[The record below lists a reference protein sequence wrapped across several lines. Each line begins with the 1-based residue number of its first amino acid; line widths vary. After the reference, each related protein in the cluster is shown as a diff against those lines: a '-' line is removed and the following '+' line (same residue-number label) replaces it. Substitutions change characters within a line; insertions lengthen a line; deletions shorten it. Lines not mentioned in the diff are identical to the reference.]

1 MTAPGTPSRDSRV
14 AMISGAN
21 RGIGA
26 AIAERLAA
34 DGWRLSLGVRD
45 PAKLSGRLPAEVLV
59 QKFDA
64 RSGTD
69 EADWVDAT
77 VACYGRIDAVVN
89 NAGIMIPKSV
99 IAVSDDE
106 IEAMLEVN
114 VKSPLRLVRAAYP
127 ELARSGRG
135 RVVTLASLS
144 GKRVKTADSGSYAVS
159 KFAALALAHAIRH
172 AGWDDGVR
180 SAAICP
186 GYVATDMAIDLTDVD
201 PATMTQPAD
210 IARIVA
216 LLLELPNTASVPEI
230 AVNCAVD
237 GNF

>member
-1 MTAPGTPSRDSRV
+1 MTASSGPRI

-26 AIAERLAA
+26 AIAERLAD

-45 PAKLSGRLPAEVLV
+45 PAKVSRGLSAKALV
-59 QKFDA
+59 VRFDA
-64 RSGTD
+64 RVKGD
-69 EADWVDAT
+69 EVAWVEAT
-77 VACYGRIDAVVN
+77 VAHYGRIDAVIN
-89 NAGIMIPKSV
+89 NAGVMIPKSV
-99 IAVSDDE
+99 LEASDDD

-127 ELARSGRG
+127 ELARGGRG
-135 RVVTLASLS
+135 RVVTLVSLS
-144 GKRVKTADSGSYAVS
+144 GKRVKTALSGSYCVS
-159 KFAALALAHAIRH
+159 KHAALALAHAIRH

-180 SAAICP
+180 STAICP
-186 GYVATDMAIDLTDVD
+186 GFVATDMAIGLSEID

-216 LLLELPNTASVPEI
+216 LVLDLPNTASIAEI
-230 AVNCAVD
+230 AVNYEAE
-237 GNF
+237 GNL